1 MKFYNFIHNKILLL
15 IAKRCTL
22 LQVFL
27 HKIFLSDLYYYKTS
41 LGLSQ
46 KNILSLF
53 LHERKSLGILRWRN
67 LVMLAVTPLEMLERT
82 RLASCMHSLSWRN
95 CLRSWFI
102 IITIIKFRLSHR
114 RCSIKMLLLKI
125 SQYSQGNTCVLLWI
139 MRNF

>member
-1 MKFYNFIHNKILLL
+1 MKSYNFIDNKILLL

-125 SQYSQGNTCVLLWI
+125 SQYSQGNTCVFLWI